1 MNGRNKMNSR
11 FLSSLCLVITT
22 AAFCT
27 CSTRAESTADPLPSW
42 NDGPAKQAIVEFVK
56 STTTEGGA
64 KFVAPAERVATFD
77 EDGTTWV
84 EHPMY
89 TEVVF
94 SLDRVAELAPQH
106 PEWKDV
112 APFNVIIARDKEA
125 MEKLTLQDL
134 MKIVVVTHTGISPE
148 EFEKVVDDWLAKA
161 RDPRWHRP
169 YTELAYQPML
179 EVMRYLRANGYK
191 TYIVTGG
198 TEPFVRAFAAKTY
211 GIPPEQIIGTTVT
224 TSFDPKKHQNDLT
237 LDAKMLL
244 NNNYAGKAE
253 DIYLFTGR
261 RPQIAFGNTGG
272 DQQMLE
278 YTTAGDG
285 ARLGLLVLHDD
296 KEREYAYGPADGLPD
311 TKVGAFSQVL
321 FDEAK
326 SKGWTVIRMKSD
338 WKQVFSFRD

>member
-1 MNGRNKMNSR
+1 MRNP
-11 FLSSLCLVITT
+11 LSQLTAWLIGLSVILS
-22 AAFCT
+22 AALALGQ
-27 CSTRAESTADPLPSW
+27 STDPLASW
-42 NDGPAKQAIVEFVK
+42 NDGVAKHAIVEFIK
-56 STTTEGGA
+56 KTTTEGSPQ
-64 KFVAPAERVATFD
+64 FVPPAERIATFD

-94 SLDRVAELAPQH
+94 SLDRMAELAPRH

-112 APFNVIIARDKEA
+112 APFSAVIAHDKAA
-125 MEKLTLQDL
+125 MSKFTLEDM
-134 MKIVVVTHTGISPE
+134 MKIVVVTHTGVSPQ
-148 EFEKVVDDWLAKA
+148 EFDKAAKDWIEKAK
-161 RDPRWHRP
+161 DPRWHRP

-198 TEPFVRAFAAKTY
+198 TQPFVRSFAAKTY

-224 TSFDPKKHQNDLT
+224 TSFDPKKHGNDLT

-261 RPQIAFGNTGG
+261 RPRIAFGNTAG

-296 KEREYAYGPADGLPD
+296 KEREYAYGPADGLPE
-311 TKVGAFSQVL
+311 TKVGTFSQAL
-321 FDEAK
+321 FEAAK
-326 SKGWTVIRMKSD
+326 SSGWNVISMKRD
-338 WKQVFSFRD
+338 WNRIFAFDN

>member
-1 MNGRNKMNSR
+1 
-11 FLSSLCLVITT
+11 
-22 AAFCT
+22 
-27 CSTRAESTADPLPSW
+27 
-42 NDGPAKQAIVEFVK
+42 VK
-56 STTTEGGA
+56 ATTTEGSP
-64 KFVAPAERVATFD
+64 KFVAPEERIATFD

-94 SLDRVAELAPQH
+94 SLDRLAELAPRH

-112 APFNVIIARDKEA
+112 APFNSVIAGDKAA
-125 MEKLTLQDL
+125 MSKFTLEDM
-134 MKIVVVTHTGISPE
+134 MKIVVATHTGVSPQ
-148 EFEKVVDDWLAKA
+148 EFDKAAKHWIEKAK
-161 RDPRWHRP
+161 DPRWHRP

-198 TEPFVRAFAAKTY
+198 TQPFVRSFAAKTY

-224 TSFDPKKHQNDLT
+224 TSFDPKKHGNDLT

-261 RPQIAFGNTGG
+261 RPRIAFGNTAG

-296 KEREYAYGPADGLPD
+296 KEREYAYGPADGLPE
-311 TKVGAFSQVL
+311 TKVGTFSQAL
-321 FDEAK
+321 FEAAK
-326 SKGWTVIRMKSD
+326 SSGWNVISMKRD
-338 WKQVFSFRD
+338 WNRIFAFDN

>member
-1 MNGRNKMNSR
+1 MK
-11 FLSSLCLVITT
+11 
-22 AAFCT
+22 A
-27 CSTRAESTADPLPSW
+27 
-42 NDGPAKQAIVEFVK
+42 
-56 STTTEGGA
+56 TTTEGGP
-64 KFVAPAERVATFD
+64 KFVAPAERIATFD

-94 SLDRVAELAPQH
+94 SLDRVVELAPQH

-112 APFNVIIARDKEA
+112 APFNVVIARDKEA

-161 RDPRWHRP
+161 AIRVGIGPTRSWLISRCSR
-169 YTELAYQPML
+169 LCAI
-179 EVMRYLRANGYK
+179 RANGYK

-198 TEPFVRAFAAKTY
+198 TQPFVRAFAAKTY
-211 GIPPEQIIGTTVT
+211 GIPSEQIIGTTVT

-253 DIYLFTGR
+253 DIYLFTGG

-311 TKVGAFSQVL
+311 TKVGAFSQAL

-326 SKGWTVIRMKSD
+326 SKSWTVISMKKD
-338 WKQVFSFRD
+338 WKQIFPFDK